1 MAIKFLSDIN
11 ADGSNTDINADGA
24 IKISDTTILETDST
38 YTKLRNPEGSACL
51 ELGDGGDRTNFYNNN
66 THRFRSFGGST
77 EYMRISS
84 TGKVGI
90 GTTTPHRLLDV
101 RNESGTGEQV
111 IAGTTGAT
119 LYFRPNTSYSSGGN
133 FGIFTTG
140 LTSGTYESTMTF
152 KGYGSGVNDVMTL
165 KGLGN
170 VGIGTTS
177 PTAPLAFGKSVY
189 GAEDSENYFR
199 IKLQDQGGIH
209 NDVGIGQPASG
220 AMGFNVTAG
229 GYFSFNNGTSGEIAR
244 FNGTGLGIGTTNP
257 VQKLDVSGAIKASSY
272 VYTNELRAN
281 SDSGSRI
288 VIHDGAGNIEF
299 KTQSGTERM
308 TIAYGGNVGIGV
320 AAPESEL
327 HVHGTG
333 NYTASGKKYHL
344 ILADDNAYGINN
356 GGGLVFRGDYNSSG
370 AKSNFAAIKAGKA
383 NANNG
388 NANAYLSFL
397 YGASGT
403 LTEGMRI
410 KENGDVGI
418 GTISPVS
425 KLHVYKNDSS
435 TTRMLMIDQD
445 GTGDATLSFR
455 LTGVEEY
462 ALGIDN
468 SDGDKFKISSGDAV
482 GSNDRLTIDTTGNV
496 GIGTANPSALL
507 HVAGAIKTTGD
518 VTMSSNTTL
527 HIGNVDLTTG
537 SGGNTVSV
545 EAATSSGTAM
555 NFKTSSGTVAAYMV
569 YQGTTTTRFAGRV
582 EPSGNRTLDLG
593 TDALRWRVVYCE
605 TLDSA
610 GQHES
615 NLQDREQPVGQY
627 ITGTVLAWKNGKNR
641 PCTQFADHMRMGI
654 AVLGQD
660 SPLVQGAEPVL
671 CTGIVE
677 EGDYLVTSEK
687 EGHAVAVPRHIVK
700 EQLLFDCV
708 IGKALQDG
716 EGESHLI
723 KTWINI

>member
-1 MAIKFLSDIN
+1 MAIKFLSDTTHKKGDIHLDGTSSERLDLDSGVKITGQYKANGNTEYTYIN
-11 ADGSNTDINADGA
+11 MYN
-24 IKISDTTILETDST
+24 
-38 YTKLRNPEGSACL
+38 
-51 ELGDGGDRTNFYNNN
+51 GGDASINIGTKHSLGYISFESGNGAYTERMRITNTGKIGVGTSSPKGVMEINVSGATNQLLLTQGSTDHMALLAGTVGGGIIVEDNNFFGIWHQDYAN
-66 THRFRSFGGST
+66 RGTENSITERFR
-77 EYMRISS
+77 INSS
-84 TGKVGI
+84 
-90 GTTTPHRLLDV
+90 
-101 RNESGTGEQV
+101 
-111 IAGTTGAT
+111 
-119 LYFRPNTSYSSGGN
+119 
-133 FGIFTTG
+133 
-140 LTSGTYESTMTF
+140 
-152 KGYGSGVNDVMTL
+152 
-165 KGLGN
+165 GN

-177 PTAPLAFGKSVY
+177 PSGKLHIHNTSTTSDGDGSATQTTSGQDSILLYGHGGTNGSTYGGITWLGGDRRRAMITAVAENADSDFIGLAFYTQGTDGPGDFYESM
-189 GAEDSENYFR
+189 R
-199 IKLQDQGGIH
+199 ISK
-209 NDVGIGQPASG
+209 VG
-220 AMGFNVTAG
+220 NV
-229 GYFSFNNGTSGEIAR
+229 
-244 FNGTGLGIGTTNP
+244 GIGTTNP
-257 VQKLDVSGAIKASSY
+257 ENKLHLLTSTTDTTQQLLIQ
-272 VYTNELRAN
+272 N
-281 SDSGSRI
+281 GS
-288 VIHDGAGNIEF
+288 
-299 KTQSGTERM
+299 
-308 TIAYGGNVGIGV
+308 
-320 AAPESEL
+320 
-327 HVHGTG
+327 TG
-333 NYTASGKKYHL
+333 
-344 ILADDNAYGINN
+344 D
-356 GGGLVFRGDYNSSG
+356 
-370 AKSNFAAIKAGKA
+370 AAIKF
-383 NANNG
+383 NI
-388 NANAYLSFL
+388 
-397 YGASGT
+397 SGDT
-403 LTEGMRI
+403 Y
-410 KENGDVGI
+410 
-418 GTISPVS
+418 S
-425 KLHVYKNDSS
+425 
-435 TTRMLMIDQD
+435 
-445 GTGDATLSFR
+445 
-455 LTGVEEY
+455 
-462 ALGIDN
+462 LGIDN
-468 SDGDKFKISSGDAV
+468 SDGDKFKLSAGNL
-482 GSNDRLTIDTTGNV
+482 GTNDRIVVDSSGNV
-496 GIGTANPSALL
+496 GFGTASPSAKL

-627 ITGTVLAWKNGKNR
+627 ITGTVLSWKNGKNR

-687 EGHAVAVPRHIVK
+687 EGHAVAIPRHIVK

>member
-24 IKISDTTILETDST
+24 IKISDTTILETNAT
-38 YTKLRNPEGSACL
+38 YTMLSNPEGSRCL
-51 ELGDGGDRTNFYNNN
+51 YLGDGGDRHNYYDNN
-66 THRFRSFGGST
+66 THRFRNAGGGT
-77 EYMRISS
+77 EYMRINS
-84 TGKVGI
+84 TGVGVGTNNPSSNLHVHSAGGSGVVTQIKVSQADDGAGHPGADAI
-90 GTTTPHRLLDV
+90 LQSSGWGEAYLKLGSHKASAYGGDF
-101 RNESGTGEQV
+101 NIES
-111 IAGTTGAT
+111 AT
-119 LYFRPNTSYSSGGN
+119 DLALKSGGN
-133 FGIFTTG
+133 NTRLFIN
-140 LTSGTYESTMTF
+140 SS
-152 KGYGSGVNDVMTL
+152 
-165 KGLGN
+165 GN

-177 PTAPLAFGKSVY
+177 PT
-189 GAEDSENYFR
+189 
-199 IKLQDQGGIH
+199 
-209 NDVGIGQPASG
+209 
-220 AMGFNVTAG
+220 
-229 GYFSFNNGTSGEIAR
+229 
-244 FNGTGLGIGTTNP
+244 
-257 VQKLDVSGAIKASSY
+257 QKLDVNGDVKASNLRSDNIIGGSSL
-272 VYTNELRAN
+272 VLSTSGGANIELY
-281 SDSGSRI
+281 
-288 VIHDGAGNIEF
+288 GAGN
-299 KTQSGTERM
+299 
-308 TIAYGGNVGIGV
+308 AYYDAV
-320 AAPESEL
+320 S
-327 HVHGTG
+327 H
-333 NYTASGKKYHL
+333 
-344 ILADDNAYGINN
+344 
-356 GGGLVFRGDYNSSG
+356 VFRS
-370 AKSNFAAIKAGKA
+370 A
-383 NANNG
+383 NA
-388 NANAYLSFL
+388 
-397 YGASGT
+397 
-403 LTEGMRI
+403 
-410 KENGDVGI
+410 
-418 GTISPVS
+418 
-425 KLHVYKNDSS
+425 SS
-435 TTRMLMIDQD
+435 TAMQINT
-445 GTGDATLSFR
+445 S
-455 LTGVEEY
+455 
-462 ALGIDN
+462 
-468 SDGDKFKISSGDAV
+468 
-482 GSNDRLTIDTTGNV
+482 TGNV
-496 GIGTANPSALL
+496 GIGTTAPLRNLHVKKNNSGGQVRMEVFNTSNTANSHGVISIYSGGASGGDPFLHWKIDAQQDWSMGIDNSDSDKLKISKNFGPGINDYLTVDTSGNVGIGTTSPSSKL

-545 EAATSSGTAM
+545 ECATSSATAM
-555 NFKTSSGTVAAYMV
+555 NFKTSGGTVGAYMM

-687 EGHAVAVPRHIVK
+687 EGHAVAIPRHIVK

>member
-1 MAIKFLSDIN
+1 MAIKFLSDTTHKKGDIHL
-11 ADGSNTDINADGA
+11 DGTSSERLDLDSGV
-24 IKISDTTILETDST
+24 KITGQ
-38 YTKLRNPEGSACL
+38 YKANG
-51 ELGDGGDRTNFYNNN
+51 N
-66 THRFRSFGGST
+66 T
-77 EYMRISS
+77 EYTYINMYNGANASINIGTKHSLGYISFESGNGAYTERMRITN

-90 GTTTPHRLLDV
+90 GTTGPVKTLHVAGSARFS
-101 RNESGTGEQV
+101 ESGYDLDITNGANLVGSNHVVLKGNASYASIQSDSNH
-111 IAGTTGAT
+111 IYLRTGAGVIVQ
-119 LYFRPNTSYSSGGN
+119 N
-133 FGIFTTG
+133 
-140 LTSGTYESTMTF
+140 
-152 KGYGSGVNDVMTL
+152 GSGVEQMRFTQT
-165 KGLGN
+165 GRI
-170 VGIGTTS
+170 GIGTTS
-177 PTAPLAFGKSVY
+177 PSAKLHIDGINGEAFRWSNSSSVY
-189 GAEDSENYFR
+189 G
-199 IKLQDQGGIH
+199 KLT
-209 NDVGIGQPASG
+209 V
-220 AMGFNVTAG
+220 
-229 GYFSFNNGTSGEIAR
+229 GTSGAR
-244 FNGTGLGIGTTNP
+244 IDVTG
-257 VQKLDVSGAIKASSY
+257 
-272 VYTNELRAN
+272 AN
-281 SDSGSRI
+281 SGYGMHFSMDDSY
-288 VIHDGAGNIEF
+288 
-299 KTQSGTERM
+299 KM
-308 TIAYGGNVGIGV
+308 TIL
-320 AAPESEL
+320 PS
-327 HVHGTG
+327 
-333 NYTASGKKYHL
+333 
-344 ILADDNAYGINN
+344 
-356 GGGLVFRGDYNSSG
+356 
-370 AKSNFAAIKAGKA
+370 
-383 NANNG
+383 
-388 NANAYLSFL
+388 
-397 YGASGT
+397 
-403 LTEGMRI
+403 
-410 KENGDVGI
+410 
-418 GTISPVS
+418 
-425 KLHVYKNDSS
+425 
-435 TTRMLMIDQD
+435 
-445 GTGDATLSFR
+445 
-455 LTGVEEY
+455 
-462 ALGIDN
+462 
-468 SDGDKFKISSGDAV
+468 
-482 GSNDRLTIDTTGNV
+482 GNV
-496 GIGTANPSALL
+496 GIGTASPSAKL
-507 HVAGAIKTTGD
+507 HVAGTIKTTGD

-687 EGHAVAVPRHIVK
+687 EGHAVAIPRHIVK

>member
-1 MAIKFLSDIN
+1 MAIKFLSDTTHKKGDIHLDGTSSERLDLDSGVKITGQYKANGNTEYTYIN
-11 ADGSNTDINADGA
+11 MYNGGDASINIGTKHNLGYISFESGNGAYTERMRITNTGKIGIGTTSPAAELHVNGSGNTGYLHLTNSTSGSTINDGMTVGVNSSNYFVFVREAAPLYFGTNATERMRITSDGKVGVGTTSPQTKLHIEDSNPFLTLRGNNTSYTNAGIQLISGNASNSRGLGVFHYVENSDVEWFAGLPYSSNDAYVINRNTGYTVPSSQSSPPGKGA
-24 IKISDTTILETDST
+24 SQGRLLTINSSGNVGIGTDSPS
-38 YTKLRNPEGSACL
+38 TKLHVNGTVRVNNEVQF
-51 ELGDGGDRTNFYNNN
+51 TNNQ
-66 THRFRSFGGST
+66 
-77 EYMRISS
+77 MRIYRSSNDMRLRTGSSDRMTITS
-84 TGKVGI
+84 TGSVGI
-90 GTTTPHRLLDV
+90 GTTSPSHKL
-101 RNESGTGEQV
+101 QV
-111 IAGTTGAT
+111 AGNIYANAGQIYIDNGYY
-119 LYFRPNTSYSSGGN
+119 LSGGDATSRIYLGN
-133 FGIFTTG
+133 DGSQGVQIFTD
-140 LTSGTYESTMTF
+140 STERIRIAD
-152 KGYGSGVNDVMTL
+152 G
-165 KGLGN
+165 GN

-177 PTAPLAFGKSVY
+177 P
-189 GAEDSENYFR
+189 
-199 IKLQDQGGIH
+199 
-209 NDVGIGQPASG
+209 
-220 AMGFNVTAG
+220 
-229 GYFSFNNGTSGEIAR
+229 
-244 FNGTGLGIGTTNP
+244 
-257 VQKLDVSGAIKASSY
+257 SS
-272 VYTNELRAN
+272 
-281 SDSGSRI
+281 
-288 VIHDGAGNIEF
+288 
-299 KTQSGTERM
+299 K
-308 TIAYGGNVGIGV
+308 
-320 AAPESEL
+320 
-327 HVHGTG
+327 
-333 NYTASGKKYHL
+333 
-344 ILADDNAYGINN
+344 
-356 GGGLVFRGDYNSSG
+356 
-370 AKSNFAAIKAGKA
+370 
-383 NANNG
+383 
-388 NANAYLSFL
+388 
-397 YGASGT
+397 
-403 LTEGMRI
+403 
-410 KENGDVGI
+410 
-418 GTISPVS
+418 
-425 KLHVYKNDSS
+425 
-435 TTRMLMIDQD
+435 
-445 GTGDATLSFR
+445 
-455 LTGVEEY
+455 
-462 ALGIDN
+462 
-468 SDGDKFKISSGDAV
+468 
-482 GSNDRLTIDTTGNV
+482 
-496 GIGTANPSALL
+496 L

-687 EGHAVAVPRHIVK
+687 EGHAVAIPRHIVK